1 MIETATA
8 YQSYFEDALAAGR
21 SITGISPETIV
32 AVLNDVAEAAIAQ
45 TNHLL
50 KENQRDLDRM
60 DPSDPKYD
68 RLKLTEA
75 RIKDIAKDIV
85 NVAGLPNPLGHI
97 LSEKTM
103 PNGLHISKI
112 SVPLGVVG
120 VIYEARPNVTFDV
133 FALCFKTGNVCV
145 LKGGSDAEYSNK
157 AIMALIH
164 EVLENHGIN
173 PNAAVLLPAE
183 REATEALFNAIGYI
197 DVLIPR
203 GSQQLIDRVRQ
214 QSKVPVIETGAGIV
228 HTYFDETADLEKGA
242 AIICNAKTRRVSVC
256 NALDC
261 LIINSARLHCLP
273 QLAKPL
279 AEKQVEIYADHLAY
293 AALKGHYPDKLLH
306 QAKPEHFGT
315 EFLSLKMAI
324 KTVDDLQEA
333 LDHIVKYSSKHS
345 EAIITEDANAAAE
358 FLNKVDAAAVY
369 LNASTAFTDG
379 AQFGLGAEIGIST
392 QKLHARGPMGLQE
405 LTSYKWLVKGN
416 GQVRNP

>member
-1 MIETATA
+1 MD
-8 YQSYFEDALAAGR
+8 YKNYFENALTAGR
-21 SITGISPETIV
+21 DIIDITPETTI
-32 AVLNDVAEAAIAQ
+32 AVLNDFAEAAIAN
-45 TNHLL
+45 TDHLL
-50 KENQRDLDRM
+50 NENQRDLDRM

-68 RLKLTEA
+68 RLKLTA
-75 RIKDIAKDIV
+75 IRIQDIAKEMK
-85 NVAGLPNPLGHI
+85 NVANLPNPLGHI

-103 PNGLHISKI
+103 PNGLNISKI

-157 AIMALIH
+157 AIIEIVH
-164 EVLENHGIN
+164 NVLKKHDIDIN
-173 PNAAVLLPAE
+173 VATLLPPE
-183 REATEALFNAIGYI
+183 REATEALLNAIGYI

-228 HTYFDETADLEKGA
+228 HTYFDETGNLQKGGE
-242 AIICNAKTRRVSVC
+242 IICNAKTRRVSVC

-261 LIINSARLHCLP
+261 LIIHSARLSDLP
-273 QLAKPL
+273 EIAKPL
-279 AEKQVEIYADHLAY
+279 AEKEVEIYADHDAC
-293 AALKGHYPDKLLH
+293 AALQGHYPKNLLH
-306 QAKPEHFGT
+306 QAKPGHFGT

-324 KTVDDLQEA
+324 KTVDSFSDA
-333 LDHIVKYSSKHS
+333 LDHIAEYSSKHS
-345 EAIITEDANAAAE
+345 EAIITENAENAAT

-369 LNASTAFTDG
+369 VNASTAFTDG

-405 LTSYKWLVKGN
+405 LTSYKWLVKGD
-416 GQVRNP
+416 GQVRNS

>member
-1 MIETATA
+1 MD
-8 YQSYFEDALAAGR
+8 YQKYFERALIAGR
-21 SITGISPETIV
+21 NIINISSETIV
-32 AVLNDVAEAAIAQ
+32 AVLNDIAEAAIAQ
-45 TNHLL
+45 TDHLL
-50 KENQRDLDRM
+50 KENQKDLDRM

-68 RLKLTEA
+68 RLKLTKA
-75 RIKDIAKDIV
+75 RIKDIAKDII
-85 NVAGLPNPLGHI
+85 NVANLPSPLGHI

-103 PNGLHISKI
+103 SNGLAISKI
-112 SVPLGVVG
+112 SVPLGIVG

-133 FALCFKTGNVCV
+133 FALCFKTGNVAV
-145 LKGGSDAEYSNK
+145 LKGGSDAAYSNQ
-157 AIMALIH
+157 AVISLIH
-164 EVLENHGIN
+164 QVLEKHGIDKN
-173 PNAAVLLPAE
+173 IAVLLPPE

-228 HTYFDETADLEKGA
+228 HTYFDKTGDLQKGA
-242 AIICNAKTRRVSVC
+242 EIICNAKTRRVSVC

-261 LIINSARLHCLP
+261 LIIQSSRLHDLP
-273 QLAKPL
+273 ALARPL
-279 AEKQVEIYADHLAY
+279 AEKQVEIYADGTAY
-293 AALKGHYPDKLLH
+293 AALQGHYPGELLH
-306 QAKPEHFGT
+306 KAKAEHFGT

-324 KTVDDLQEA
+324 KTVDDFEEA
-333 LDHIVKYSSKHS
+333 LDHIAQYSSKHS
-345 EAIITEDANAAAE
+345 EAIITENADNAAS

-369 LNASTAFTDG
+369 VNASTAFTDG

-392 QKLHARGPMGLQE
+392 QKLHARGPMGLEE

>member
-1 MIETATA
+1 METATD
-8 YQSYFEDALAAGR
+8 YKSYFEDALAAGR
-21 SITGISPETIV
+21 TVVDISPETIV
-32 AVLNDVAEAAIAQ
+32 AVLNDIAEAAIAQ

-50 KENQRDLDRM
+50 EENQKDLDRM

-75 RIKDIAKDIV
+75 RIKDIAKDMV
-85 NVAGLPNPLGHI
+85 NVANLPNPLGHM

-103 PNGLHISKI
+103 PNGLNISKI

-133 FALCFKTGNVCV
+133 FALCFKTGNVSV

-157 AIMALIH
+157 AIIALIH
-164 EVLENHGIN
+164 DVLSKYGIDK
-173 PNAAVLLPAE
+173 NAAVLLPPE

-228 HTYFDETADLEKGA
+228 HTYFDESGDLQKGTD
-242 AIICNAKTRRVSVC
+242 IVFNAKTRRVSVC

-261 LIINSARLHCLP
+261 LVIHTSRLADLP
-273 QLAKPL
+273 QLAKTL
-279 AEKQVEIYADHLAY
+279 ADKQVEIYADYEAY
-293 AALKGHYPDKLLH
+293 AALQGHYPAGLLR

-315 EFLSLKMAI
+315 EFLSYKMSI
-324 KTVDDLQEA
+324 KTVDSFSEA
-333 LDHIVKYSSKHS
+333 LDHIAKHSSKHS
-345 EAIITEDANAAAE
+345 EAIITEDAANAAA

-369 LNASTAFTDG
+369 VNTSTAFTDG

-405 LTSYKWLVKGN
+405 LTSYKWIIKGN
-416 GQVRNP
+416 GQVRIP